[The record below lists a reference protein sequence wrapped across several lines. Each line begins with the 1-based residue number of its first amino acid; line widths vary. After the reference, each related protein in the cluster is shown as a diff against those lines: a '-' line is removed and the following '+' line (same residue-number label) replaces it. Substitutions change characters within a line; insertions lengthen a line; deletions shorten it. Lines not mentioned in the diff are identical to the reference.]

1 MARNRVI
8 YQSQALFISPSSTG
22 IQVSGIN
29 LTGITSSGV
38 LYNQPLLTS
47 PFTEADNNKG
57 GLSGLV
63 GGVSLLKKLDRIQSC
78 NFNMSINR
86 QDINEFGKLARLDSI
101 VLESP
106 TVGLDFNYYVTDG
119 FNERLLGFNI
129 TGVGDSVNTSNT
141 AQSISGLLND
151 VQGNNYYILTVDE
164 GEDVVGGNLT
174 PSASVVGIG
183 NGFVTEYSFEASVG
197 SIPTVSVTVEG
208 FNIKSDLNQVAIQ
221 TYPTGGVVNNTMPF
235 SQYPYIYKSGTA
247 NSLFLTTA
255 NNTGLS
261 ADSLAPDLNSAIYIQ
276 PGSTIT
282 SFSANVP
289 YYVVEKDGLNF
300 AISTY
305 LNGPAIAANTAFDGP
320 SQYYNNASGSL
331 ITSAGNATI
340 TGYLSGTVT
349 CFTGTSPAII
359 TNTSPATKRSEV
371 PFAYKI
377 DYARTNTAIGTN
389 VITTNNPFTGA
400 SNLSGLWSSTAGDGL
415 FNTGNSSVTALRPGD
430 IVLTIPASDGMASVT
445 GADKAHIQS
454 FSFTLPLSRTVL
466 QRLGNTFGFARVVN
480 VPINMDISI
489 SAIVSE
495 LKSFNLFDELVA
507 SDKRTLEIQMKDS
520 SSNAKMTYTVK
531 GAILQ
536 SETYS
541 ESLGD
546 NQTVDLTYTVQ
557 CGGAND
563 TENGLF
569 MSGSANFANDLVV
582 QNFYKLGSNKVN

>member
-29 LTGITSSGV
+29 LTGITSSGI
-38 LYNQPLLTS
+38 LSNAPLLTS

-129 TGVGDSVNTSNT
+129 TGVGDSANTSDT
-141 AQSISGLLND
+141 AQCISGLLND
-151 VQGNNYYILTVDE
+151 IQGNNYYILTVDE

-208 FNIKSDLNQVAIQ
+208 FNIKSDLDQVAIQ
-221 TYPTGGVVNNTMPF
+221 TYPTGGVVNAGMPF
-235 SQYPYIYKSGTA
+235 SQYPYIYNSGTTNPQFA
-247 NSLFLTTA
+247 TTA
-255 NNTGLS
+255 GSTGLTIAAS
-261 ADSLAPDLNSAIYIQ
+261 SFTRVVNDPVYIQ
-276 PGSTIT
+276 TDDA
-282 SFSANVP
+282 SFSSYVP
-289 YYVVEKDGLNF
+289 YYIVNQDSANLAV
-300 AISTY
+300 STY
-305 LNGPAIAANTAFDGP
+305 LNGPAIAAT
-320 SQYYNNASGSL
+320 STQTVNASRYLNTGNFSL
-331 ITSAGNATI
+331 IPGTI
-340 TGYLSGTVT
+340 TGYLSGTTT

-389 VITTNNPFTGA
+389 VITTNNPFSGTNA
-400 SNLSGLWSSTAGDGL
+400 NLSGLWTSTAGNGL

-430 IVLTIPASDGMASVT
+430 IVLTIPASDGMALVT

-520 SSNAKMTYTVK
+520 SSNAKMTYTIK

-541 ESLGD
+541 ENLGD